1 MSLAKKYGIPENVV
15 RQLYNDGWLVAKANP
30 HQYIYDY
37 YLKSLAA
44 GKDKTEAIYEA
55 AELARVSERTVYNVI
70 KEFE

>member
-1 MSLAKKYGIPENVV
+1 MSLAKKYGIPEEVV
-15 RQLYNDGWLVAKANP
+15 RKMYQEGWIVARANP

-37 YLKSLAA
+37 YLKALSS
-44 GKDKTEAIYEA
+44 GKGKTEAIYEA